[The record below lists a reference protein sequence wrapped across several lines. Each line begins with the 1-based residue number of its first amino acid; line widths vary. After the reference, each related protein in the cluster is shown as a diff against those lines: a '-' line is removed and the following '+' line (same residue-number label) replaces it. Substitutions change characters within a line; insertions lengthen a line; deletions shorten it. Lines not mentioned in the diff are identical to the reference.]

1 MPRISV
7 HPAIKRHLAN
17 YGVSTEEETE
27 NYLFP
32 KLKDLPSPFLLK
44 SIDTAVEL
52 IISAISNKEDILIWG
67 DYDVD
72 GITGTSLLYTFFK
85 QIGVTPKYHIPNR
98 LTEGYGLNSTV
109 LRDYATKLTENKL
122 LITVDCGI
130 SNGEE
135 LVLAKTYG
143 FKTIVTDH
151 HQVPDSMPQADATI
165 NTKQQEC
172 QFPFNDLSG
181 VGVAFYLA
189 AALRNKIANTDLLKT
204 TYILNMKSFLDYVAI
219 GTIADIMPLKGV
231 NRILVKGGFES
242 IAASSH

>member
-1 MPRISV
+1 MPTIPV
-7 HPAIKRHLAN
+7 HPAIRQHLKN
-17 YGVSTEEETE
+17 CGVTSEEETE

-52 IISAISNKEDILIWG
+52 IVSAIINKEDILIWG

-72 GITGTSLLYTFFK
+72 GITGTSLLYMFFR

-109 LRDYATKLTENKL
+109 LRDYATKLTEDKL

-130 SNGEE
+130 SNSEE
-135 LVLAKTYG
+135 LSLAKKYG

-151 HQVPDSMPQADATI
+151 HQVPESMAQADAII
-165 NTKQQEC
+165 N
-172 QFPFNDLSG
+172 
-181 VGVAFYLA
+181 
-189 AALRNKIANTDLLKT
+189 
-204 TYILNMKSFLDYVAI
+204 
-219 GTIADIMPLKGV
+219 
-231 NRILVKGGFES
+231 LVS
-242 IAASSH
+242 